1 MGRLRTELHRTL
13 VHPLSKLVGS
23 AMDGISGR
31 GRKRRYQALEAAL
44 ETAYEE
50 RDRLHA
56 ERDRLQAEIQDL
68 IQYTDTELA
77 HFKQANEQLCRERDA
92 LQLQVWT
99 LEEQIEALTQCNEA
113 VALSDESL
121 LSLEAVEAETVDK
134 SNPKT
139 LSSSVSTSIHYA
151 EVHAADGGNDD
162 NSGTATGAIARQS
175 STTDPPPSS
184 PTPRIDLSN
193 LRLAL
198 VGGHPTTRR
207 GVIEE
212 LQLYGLRHWVEVPR
226 MNEAN
231 TNRSKVKSK
240 ISQCTLVVLITGYM
254 SHRLT
259 EIIFSLKEAGSLAGD
274 VLQLNCKGKSGVIRE
289 ILNHIEHVGG

>member
-13 VHPLSKLVGS
+13 VHPISKLVGS
-23 AMDGISGR
+23 AVDGISGR
-31 GRKRRYQALEAAL
+31 GRKRRYYALEAAL
-44 ETAYEE
+44 ETAYDE
-50 RDRLHA
+50 RDRLQA
-56 ERDRLQAEIQDL
+56 ERDRLQAEIHDL

-99 LEEQIEALTQCNEA
+99 LEEQIEVLTQCGESTSP
-113 VALSDESL
+113 SDDVT
-121 LSLEAVEAETVDK
+121 LSLELTEETDLPSIHTAQNQGRGTENSSANMIVTVEAEEA
-134 SNPKT
+134 NPSQTDRAIAK
-139 LSSSVSTSIHYA
+139 SSSS
-151 EVHAADGGNDD
+151 ADP
-162 NSGTATGAIARQS
+162 QS
-175 STTDPPPSS
+175 SAS
-184 PTPRIDLSN
+184 TPHIDLSN

-207 GVIEE
+207 VVIQE